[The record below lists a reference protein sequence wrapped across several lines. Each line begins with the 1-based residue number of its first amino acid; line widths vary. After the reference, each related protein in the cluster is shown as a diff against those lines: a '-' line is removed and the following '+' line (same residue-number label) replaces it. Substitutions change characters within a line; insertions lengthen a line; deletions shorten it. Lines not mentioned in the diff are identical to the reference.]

1 MDESIFK
8 IITFAI
14 FAVIG
19 YLLAR
24 KIPEPKRGF
33 IWIIWLLLLVIS
45 GYVGVGTRLVSVGNY
60 AVYLNHSLQGLLFGL
75 LSSWLGKRYL
85 LK

>member
-1 MDESIFK
+1 MDESIFN
-8 IITFAI
+8 IVTFAI

-45 GYVGVGTRLVSVGNY
+45 GYVGVGTRLVSIGKYVL
-60 AVYLNHSLQGLLFGL
+60 YLNRSLQGLLFGL